1 MMIRKS
7 VLLDLEPRLAQ
18 QIEKSLRVTDGGHRV
33 YPLIAE
39 ALESAPLARI
49 IDSASRG
56 GEKSQL
62 EQQIVDHHWLVV
74 PAVPEIVFEK
84 EDSMWKRA
92 IEFYGDSVLSEFPGV
107 GKHPQRAAYN

>member
-62 EQQIVDHHWLVV
+62 ELTVATHPVGVATRSTVDDDVV
-74 PAVPEIVFEK
+74 HTRQA
-84 EDSMWKRA
+84 RHR
-92 IEFYGDSVLSEFPGV
+92 LT
-107 GKHPQRAAYN
+107 